1 MPNSDF
7 ALVTGASSGIG
18 EELARLFAKAGIP
31 VVLVSRQKEKLDL
44 IAGELRRQYGIEAH
58 VFACDLSDPASAQ
71 RVFDFCQMTGLQVR
85 YLVNNAGF
93 GDYGPFSDSDPDKQQ
108 RMIGVNIGSLTLL
121 TRLFLPSLLSAG
133 RGRILQVASMAA
145 FLPGPGM
152 AVYYATK
159 AYVLHFSEAVSAE
172 ISGSGVTVTTLC
184 PGPTYSGFYDAA
196 GMQGIRL
203 FELRKVPTAR
213 KVAEFGY
220 SAMMR
225 GKRVAVYDRSNALTA
240 SLIGFFPRGWVL
252 RTSQYLNG
260 KYGSAR

>member
-1 MPNSDF
+1 MPNNDF

-18 EELARLFAKAGIP
+18 EELARLFAKAGTP
-31 VVLVSRQKEKLDL
+31 VVLVARRKDKLEL
-44 IAGELRRQYGIEAH
+44 LAEELRRQQGIIAH
-58 VFACDLSDPASAQ
+58 VFACDLSDPTSAQ
-71 RVFDFCQMTGLQVR
+71 QVFDFCQSKGLQVR

-93 GDYGPFSDSDPDKQQ
+93 GDYGPFSESDADKQQ
-108 RMIGVNIGSLTLL
+108 RMIDVNIGSLTRL
-121 TRLFLPSLLSAG
+121 TRLFLPNLLSAG

-184 PGPTYSGFYDAA
+184 PGPTVSGFYDAA

-213 KVAEFGY
+213 RVAEFGY
-220 SAMMR
+220 GAMMR
-225 GKRVAVYDRSNALTA
+225 GKRVVVYDRSNALMA
-240 SLIGFFPRGWVL
+240 ALIGFFPRGWVL
-252 RTSQYLNG
+252 RTARYFNG
-260 KYGSAR
+260 KYGSSR